1 MCFSFHPQESHRTFF
16 DAIPYAAEIIVK
28 ETTQR
33 LIGETEQNL
42 LQQPDIITFD
52 LSFFSCLNKDSYT
65 KIPLVRIYIFFFFN
79 MYYNHKHSN
88 YAVTHP
94 LFIYMFHIY
103 LCSIGSVR
111 NASDADNSVI
121 FRNSFFSVYR
131 HSDLEG
137 SCSNGTKTVHLNLAV
152 ACGP

>member
-52 LSFFSCLNKDSYT
+52 LSFFSGLNKDSYT
-65 KIPLVRIYIFFFFN
+65 KSPLVSIYIF
-79 MYYNHKHSN
+79 
-88 YAVTHP
+88 
-94 LFIYMFHIY
+94 
-103 LCSIGSVR
+103 
-111 NASDADNSVI
+111 
-121 FRNSFFSVYR
+121 SF
-131 HSDLEG
+131 LI
-137 SCSNGTKTVHLNLAV
+137 CIITTNTQIMQ
-152 ACGP
+152 